1 VSTDR
6 EYGRDQRKAVKN
18 RHRKRKRKLARR
30 KGGKIMA
37 GRDKKRRQRTE
48 IGNDEIKEGIPGAN
62 NETEKRRSAE
72 KRNTD

>member
-1 VSTDR
+1 MSTEK

-37 GRDKKRRQRTE
+37 GRYKKRRQRTE
-48 IGNDEIKEGIPGAN
+48 IGNDESIEGIPGGN
-62 NETEKRRSAE
+62 NETEKRRPAE
-72 KRNTD
+72 KRNSD